1 MEVTQEQTVES
12 PQAASTSEELLDMS
26 VKSAHAP
33 TTSQLPLDMSVRN
46 QVSVTRNDDSCVQAS
61 IVANVNDNVIDN
73 SLQQATSPDVNPK
86 ITDSHESMEVDN
98 SEVQQTEIG
107 IAITG
112 DIPSSNLEN
121 IDDGQDS
128 VNMSVDNNN
137 STVTDV
143 APCPNEDSLDS
154 KEQGNEGD
162 DKLSVVSDKGT
173 ENDGHVQNNELE
185 NIEAP
190 NSLEGETPSVSKEH
204 MSHFTYACKTKGE
217 NGISHL
223 ISETT

>member
-1 MEVTQEQTVES
+1 MEVTQQQTVQS
-12 PQAASTSEELLDMS
+12 PHTASTSEEPLDMS
-26 VKSAHAP
+26 VKSTDAP
-33 TTSQLPLDMSVRN
+33 STSQLPLDMSVRN
-46 QVSVTRNDDSCVQAS
+46 QVS
-61 IVANVNDNVIDN
+61 
-73 SLQQATSPDVNPK
+73 PDVNPK
-86 ITDSHESMEVDN
+86 TTDSHESMEVDN
-98 SEVQQTEIG
+98 SEVQQTEIT
-107 IAITG
+107 IASTG

-121 IDDGQDS
+121 IDDGQDG

-143 APCPNEDSLDS
+143 DPCPNEDSLDS

-173 ENDGHVQNNELE
+173 ENDGHVQNNKLE

-204 MSHFTYACKTKGE
+204 MSHFSYVCKNRRRKWYFPL
-217 NGISHL
+217 NF
-223 ISETT
+223 